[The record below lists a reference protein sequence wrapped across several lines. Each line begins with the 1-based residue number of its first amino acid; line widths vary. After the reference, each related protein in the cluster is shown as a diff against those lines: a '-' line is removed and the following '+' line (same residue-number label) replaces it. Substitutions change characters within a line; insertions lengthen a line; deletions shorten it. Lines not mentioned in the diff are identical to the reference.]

1 MPKSTLHQISLCLL
15 LCAALFAPGCAT
27 TVAARPGKDDFAVR
41 RGKIFRGS
49 KDWTLRAVHVPGL
62 IEKGGPADM
71 PAIVRL
77 ADVGGNTLSTDLCGL
92 SADGAS
98 LDPKAVETVALYAE
112 ECKDTWMGFMVRVL
126 AGVPDDPAVRAKA
139 VVTAAKALKG
149 EGKAVYWIDGPDAAA
164 LAKKFKKAAPN
175 LIVAAPGNADI
186 LTADAA
192 PEKAGGQ
199 PVLAVNLR
207 PKDIRPETHFVVT
220 HSDAI
225 YPALDKAF
233 ADPVESAPWTP
244 DNSLL
249 SEAERAEGFVS
260 LFDGKTL
267 NGWFP
272 RTPGVESFEVRDG
285 CIEWV
290 RKGADAL
297 LSRERYDNFVLR
309 LEWKIEKGGNNG
321 VWLRGPRA
329 TRSSKLGFEFQMMG
343 DSDIPEPTA
352 ESTGS
357 VYRVLPAKA
366 LAARPEGEWNEVEI
380 VLNGPHYQA
389 TLNGVQIQDVNFDE
403 HPELSWRLRKGFIC
417 LSDHGSPA
425 WFRNIRV
432 KKL

>member
-1 MPKSTLHQISLCLL
+1 MPKTTLHQISLCLL

-62 IEKGGPADM
+62 CEKGGPVDM
-71 PAIVRL
+71 PAVARL
-77 ADVGGNTLSTDLCGL
+77 ADVGGNTLSMDLCGL

-126 AGVPDDPAVRAKA
+126 AGVPDDPAVRARA
-139 VVTAAKALKG
+139 AVTAAKALRG

-207 PKDIRPETHFVVT
+207 PEDIRPETHFVVT

-225 YPALDKAF
+225 YPALDQAF
-233 ADPVESAPWTP
+233 ADPAESAPWTP

-380 VLNGPHYQA
+380 MLNGPHYQA

>member
-1 MPKSTLHQISLCLL
+1 MRVMLPCSPFDPEWLYDELFSLAEHFADDDLRRLVQYIMRENREKLLFYPAAVKLHH
-15 LCAALFAPGCAT
+15 AT
-27 TVAARPGKDDFAVR
+27 
-41 RGKIFRGS
+41 RGGWLHHT
-49 KDWTLRAVHVPGL
+49 WTLT
-62 IEKGGPADM
+62 K
-71 PAIVRL
+71 
-77 ADVGGNTLSTDLCGL
+77 
-92 SADGAS
+92 
-98 LDPKAVETVALYAE
+98 
-112 ECKDTWMGFMVRVL
+112 
-126 AGVPDDPAVRAKA
+126 
-139 VVTAAKALKG
+139 
-149 EGKAVYWIDGPDAAA
+149 
-164 LAKKFKKAAPN
+164 LAKS
-175 LIVAAPGNADI
+175 IID
-186 LTADAA
+186 
-192 PEKAGGQ
+192 
-199 PVLAVNLR
+199 
-207 PKDIRPETHFVVT
+207 
-220 HSDAI
+220 I

-233 ADPVESAPWTP
+233 ADPAESAPWTP

-297 LSRERYDNFVLR
+297 LSRDRYDNFVLR

-380 VLNGPHYQA
+380 MLNGPHYQA